1 MVSMVINGS
10 FCIRKKMEEKFVSK
24 RYIVIS
30 RMTSRGPEYRIYDQI
45 LECTLEGVFE
55 TQQWAESVA
64 ELMED
69 KWRSDKGRTCA
80 DFCRPSEHSEE

>member
-1 MVSMVINGS
+1 MN
-10 FCIRKKMEEKFVSK
+10 K

-45 LECTLEGVFE
+45 LECTLEGGFD
-55 TQQWAESVA
+55 TQRWAESIA

-69 KWRSDKGRTCA
+69 KWNGKDKSD
-80 DFCRPSEHSEE
+80 SEENG